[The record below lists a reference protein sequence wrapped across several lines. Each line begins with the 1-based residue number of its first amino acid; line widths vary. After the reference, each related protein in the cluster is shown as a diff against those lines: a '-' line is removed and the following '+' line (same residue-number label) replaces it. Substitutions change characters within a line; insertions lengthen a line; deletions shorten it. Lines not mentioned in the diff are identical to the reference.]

1 MNSTETIDQTQ
12 THTMGKEPK
21 IAAFCCYHSAYEA
34 ADVAGSMHL
43 RVPEGVRLIR
53 VPCTGRVDVLHILRA
68 VEKGYDGILVL
79 GCHEENCKFLR
90 GNILARK
97 RVAYARELLTEA
109 GAGEKDLEF
118 HSVAA
123 NQPHRFAR
131 VVCAM
136 RDRLASERA
145 EHAEQT

>member
-1 MNSTETIDQTQ
+1 MNSAETINEEQKS
-12 THTMGKEPK
+12 MNSNPK
-21 IAAFCCYHSAYEA
+21 VAVFCCYHSAYEA

-43 RVPEGVRLIR
+43 KIPRGIRLVR

-79 GCHEENCKFLR
+79 GCHEDNCKFLR

-97 RVAYARELLTEA
+97 RVEYAKELLAEA
-109 GAGEKDLEF
+109 GENDKQVEF

-123 NQPHRFAR
+123 NQPHRYAQ
-131 VVCAM
+131 VVNEM
-136 RDRLASERA
+136 YDRLTA
-145 EHAEQT
+145 EKT